1 MESRLLVDLGGTHL
15 RCALQCPGGEAFA
28 EREVRCAD
36 WPGPGEAI
44 ADYLRQRPEQVTRGA
59 ICVAAPVTGDPVRMT
74 NRAWSFSARELAEQV
89 GLSELRVV
97 NDFTAMAM
105 SLPFLP
111 PDGIRQIGAG
121 TPATGAAVAVL
132 GPGTGLGVSGLVPLD
147 GRWVALASEGGHV
160 TLPAVDE
167 RETAVISVLRRRMD
181 HVSAER
187 LVSGFGLTNLHA
199 ALQELAG
206 QPAAQPLPAEQI
218 TARARA
224 GDGLAA
230 EALELFFAF
239 LGTVAG
245 DLALTLG
252 ARGGVYV
259 AGGIARRLEPELA
272 ASRFR
277 QRFEAKGR
285 YGDYLRGVPTWLITE
300 ANPAFRGL
308 AAILD
313 GRMASG

>member
-1 MESRLLVDLGGTHL
+1 MEPRLLVDLGGTHL
-15 RCALQCPGGEAFA
+15 RCGLQRPGGEAFA
-28 EREVRCAD
+28 EQVVRCED
-36 WPGPGEAI
+36 WPGPAEAI
-44 ADYLRQRPEQVTRGA
+44 ADYLARRPEEVARGA
-59 ICVAAPVTGDPVRMT
+59 ICVAAPVTGDAVRMT
-74 NRAWSFSARELAEQV
+74 NRAWSFSGHDLADRI
-89 GLSELRVV
+89 GIGELRVV

-111 PDGIRQIGAG
+111 PDSVRRIGAG
-121 TPATGAAVAVL
+121 MPASGAAVAVL

-160 TLPAVDE
+160 TLPASDE

-187 LVSGFGLTNLHA
+187 LVSGFGLTNLHG

-206 QPAAQPLPAEQI
+206 QPAVEPLPAEEI
-218 TARARA
+218 TRRARA
-224 GDGLAA
+224 GDALAS

-259 AGGIARRLEPELA
+259 AGGIARKLAPELE

-277 QRFEAKGR
+277 ARFEAKGR

-313 GRMASG
+313 GRMAAG